1 MPESPAVHPVPTT
14 DGGFTPAQVAAAVE
28 HGREMIRVGSKSFSL
43 ASKLLPRGAR
53 EGAWLLYA
61 WCRHC
66 DDEIDEA
73 PTREERARRLADLR
87 RRTELAYRDEL
98 TAEERAELLAH
109 PIFVAFRQV
118 ARSCGIPRFYALE
131 LLEGMAMDLN
141 HRPYGDERELRLYC
155 YRVAGVVGLMM
166 SHVMGLSDERAL
178 RHASDLGSAMQLT
191 NIARDVLDDAAL
203 GRMYLPRPW
212 LAAEGLDPT
221 HAVDPD
227 RRVALAKV
235 VARLL
240 DEAEG
245 LYRSGLEGLRY
256 LAPRCAFGVLAAAC
270 IYREIGRQVRARGD
284 RAWDTRTVVSTGR
297 KLVLVLRAAWELLT
311 RRGYRAPSD
320 WAPVAIRAVHAPEV

>member
-191 NIARDVLDDAAL
+191 NIARDVLDDAAGARPRRPGL
-203 GRMYLPRPW
+203 GHAHGRLDGAKAGAR
-212 LAAEGLDPT
+212 AARGVGVA
-221 HAVDPD
+221 HA
-227 RRVALAKV
+227 
-235 VARLL
+235 
-240 DEAEG
+240 
-245 LYRSGLEGLRY
+245 SGVSR
-256 LAPRCAFGVLAAAC
+256 AFGL
-270 IYREIGRQVRARGD
+270 GARGD
-284 RAWDTRTVVSTGR
+284 PRRARAGGLRDLVPVVS
-297 KLVLVLRAAWELLT
+297 L
-311 RRGYRAPSD
+311 RAPSGRREAKGIGYLD
-320 WAPVAIRAVHAPEV
+320 RSNQGLAYRQSGTG